1 MLNKLTFFKALQ
13 RDSWVKPFLKHYK
26 KTLWLAIFLGVL
38 TFICASGLM
47 FISGYLITKSAT
59 PPENILLVY
68 VPIVLTRA
76 FGIFRPLLH
85 YLERLTSHNWVFK
98 MTSEFRKKM
107 YDSLEQDAV
116 FFNNK
121 YRLGDILGLLSEDV
135 AHIQNLYLRTLFP
148 FFTVCGLYVFIIL
161 GLGIISPLFALWMLV
176 LYGLLVVALPLWSVL
191 VNGARQ
197 EYEKKVKNSLYL
209 DLTDNVLGVADWIF
223 SERTG
228 DYIKRHEENEAK
240 LLDAQAKMRKFE
252 RKRDLVGQLIFLAII
267 LSVLVWATNRFGGS
281 QSEASNWIAA
291 FVLCVFPMAD
301 AFMPLSN
308 AAQETNVYL
317 DSIERLNKLPQPKE
331 SQKISQVITEP
342 LTLKIS
348 GVTFAYSDGHR
359 DILQGIN
366 LTLTPKEK
374 LAILGRSGSGKST
387 LASLIRGDLV
397 PTKGQITLNGIDVTE
412 FGDEIAKY
420 IGVIHQTPYLFN
432 TTIVNNVRLGNEAAS
447 NQEVWD
453 VLKRVGLEKLIKK
466 LPQGLETMV
475 DEAGLRFSGGER
487 HRLALARILLKDAP
501 IIILDEPT
509 VGLDPITER
518 ALVKTFMEVL
528 QDKTLIW
535 ITHHLQGVDQ
545 MDKIIFIEDGEIVL
559 QGSPA
564 KLSQNKRY
572 QKLKQID
579 EGY

>member
-1 MLNKLTFFKALQ
+1 MLNKLSFFKALQ
-13 RDSWVKPFLKHYK
+13 HDSWVKPFLKHYK
-26 KTLWLAIFLGVL
+26 KTLWLAIFLGIL
-38 TFICASGLM
+38 TFICAGGLM
-47 FISGYLITKSAT
+47 FTSGYLITKSAT

-98 MTSEFRKKM
+98 MTSEFRRKM
-107 YDSLEQDAV
+107 YDALERDAV

-148 FFTVCGLYVFIIL
+148 YFTVCGLYVFIIV
-161 GLGIISPLFALWMLV
+161 GLGVISPLFALWMLV
-176 LYGLLVVALPLWSVL
+176 LYGLLIFALPLWSVV

-197 EYEKKVKNSLYL
+197 EYEKQLKNALYL
-209 DLTDNVLGVADWIF
+209 DLTDNVLGVSDWIF
-223 SERTG
+223 SERAN
-228 DYIKRHEENEAK
+228 DYLKRHEENEAK
-240 LLDAQAKMRKFE
+240 LLMTQEKMRKFE
-252 RKRDLVGQLIFLAII
+252 RRRDLVGQFIFLAIVVSLI
-267 LSVLVWATNRFGGS
+267 IWASSRFGGTETDS
-281 QSEASNWIAA
+281 INWIAA
-291 FVLCVFPMAD
+291 FVLCVFPLAD
-301 AFMPLSN
+301 AFMPLPT

-317 DSIERLNKLPQPKE
+317 DSIKRLNALPNPEKRQKE
-331 SQKISQVITEP
+331 PEVTAPYELQVKD
-342 LTLKIS
+342 LVYAYADGHHNVLNGVNLKIS
-348 GVTFAYSDGHR
+348 
-359 DILQGIN
+359 
-366 LTLTPKEK
+366 PEEK

-387 LASLIRGDLV
+387 LASLLRGDLT
-397 PTKGQITLNGIDVTE
+397 PTAGSVTLNAIKTTE

-432 TTIVNNVRLGNEAAS
+432 TTVVNNVRIGNEGAS
-447 NQEVWD
+447 DEEVWD
-453 VLKRVGLEKLIKK
+453 VLERVGLKKLIKK

-518 ALVKTFMEVL
+518 ALVKTFMDVL
-528 QDKTLIW
+528 QGKTLIW
-535 ITHHLQGVDQ
+535 ITHHLQGVEHVDQ
-545 MDKIIFIEDGEIVL
+545 IVFIEDGQIKL
-559 QGSPA
+559 QGAPKQLA
-564 KLSQNKRY
+564 DNKRY
-572 QKLKQID
+572 QKLKQVD